1 MRMDLMYSDG
11 TSPPHGFPAVLAGM
25 LGHRANVEGPQVLLE
40 PRSRLKQ
47 GRQFPLICNDTN
59 IFKDDFKSVWS
70 QDITSPKQ
78 LTWLLSESI
87 QHVLWACSPISQC
100 LRAWFGATL
109 GLGVASMRD
118 LSTIYALM
126 PSMAN
131 PHHLRAPGSARWRI
145 TGPQVKKQMLDICL
159 VMISQIIQM
168 TCTHHHTI
176 HANASIVS
184 KFIGTLHSC
193 TASNQTIGPV
203 VHCVHDVLENAG
215 VIHGRYLNE
224 LPLLPPFMPSPVFFL
239 RCRSSARICGVPRSA
254 LWHTDQLKLVEITS
268 SNTPLSLGIS
278 NSTNTIHNL
287 LPTEPQKHT
296 I

>member
-1 MRMDLMYSDG
+1 
-11 TSPPHGFPAVLAGM
+11 
-25 LGHRANVEGPQVLLE
+25 
-40 PRSRLKQ
+40 
-47 GRQFPLICNDTN
+47 
-59 IFKDDFKSVWS
+59 
-70 QDITSPKQ
+70 
-78 LTWLLSESI
+78 
-87 QHVLWACSPISQC
+87 
-100 LRAWFGATL
+100 
-109 GLGVASMRD
+109 
-118 LSTIYALM
+118 
-126 PSMAN
+126 
-131 PHHLRAPGSARWRI
+131 
-145 TGPQVKKQMLDICL
+145 MLDICL